1 MSQKETKSKYG
12 LAGNGIKKN
21 MEEHKLTFPQPD
33 IVQRWGLCDATC
45 GGILSEPEP
54 DIKSTCSKR
63 EISIH
68 I

>member
-1 MSQKETKSKYG
+1 
-12 LAGNGIKKN
+12 